1 MGKELSPVEKT
12 SFLVHWCLD
21 VGIQGHAM
29 AVKALNVPQNARAG
43 LLNKVQIFR
52 DCQQQVRDILGLP
65 VPFQYFH
72 LLNMMIVINM
82 LLWAYGMGCADSPLY
97 TLVFVFAEL
106 IFMGMMELA
115 SAFADPF
122 GTDEVDFPAGS
133 WLTEWLSLSVTLLEY
148 ETPGQAD
155 NWKAIIDT
163 ERPLSKELIGV
174 HIFTDCGFAD
184 TPAGSSPAQNDGSLG
199 KSFWDST
206 KASSLSMMFG
216 SQQTDSRLL
225 SNNEVEEDY
234 SSSSDEESNQR
245 AGGSSRPTHTA
256 DWGRRC

>member
-122 GTDEVDFPAGS
+122 GTDEVDFPVGS

-148 ETPGQAD
+148 ETPGQVD
-155 NWKAIIDT
+155 NWEAIIEK
-163 ERPLSKELIGV
+163 ERPLSRELIGV
-174 HIFTDCGFAD
+174 HIFMDCGFAD
-184 TPAGSSPAQNDGSLG
+184 SPRGPLPLEKEDNLDMSSWG
-199 KSFWDST
+199 ST
-206 KASSLSMMFG
+206 KDSPLCMALYSQLPQRRSLRSTLM
-216 SQQTDSRLL
+216 
-225 SNNEVEEDY
+225 
-234 SSSSDEESNQR
+234 DE
-245 AGGSSRPTHTA
+245 
-256 DWGRRC
+256 